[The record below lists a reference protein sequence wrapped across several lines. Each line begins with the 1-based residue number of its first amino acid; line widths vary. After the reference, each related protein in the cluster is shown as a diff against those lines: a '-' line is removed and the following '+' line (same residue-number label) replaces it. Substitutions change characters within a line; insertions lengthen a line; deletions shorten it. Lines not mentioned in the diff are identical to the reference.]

1 MRRRSNTLVL
11 ALLCCILA
19 LIVYGSLYPFNFN
32 TSTLAGGIRGAFH
45 ELHWARAGRGDLI
58 LNVLLYLPLG
68 FCLLLAL
75 SARTHR
81 AVAVIAATLTG
92 AALSLCIELAQS
104 MLPARVPSLMDL
116 SLNTVGSLL
125 GATCGLAWF
134 GFNRLMHLPSRSEAM
149 FRDPQAMI
157 VIALWFLWRLAPF
170 IPELDL
176 AKLKAALQPL
186 FSPHLDARMVL
197 TYLICWLVVNQLMA
211 ALVSRTHRLEA
222 LLATIAVVLVSRLV
236 VANATFIP
244 DELLALMLL
253 LPMVLLTH
261 RLTPQ
266 PRRALLMGGML
277 VLLLAD
283 SFAPFRL
290 SAEPQTF
297 DWWPFKVWWTQ
308 SPIDAFN
315 SIDWTHRLRRLFL
328 FGALLWALKDWGWT
342 PRISAAAVLS
352 LALVVSIVHRW
363 QPEQQAS
370 ITEPLL
376 IGSLILL
383 FAWADKKAS
392 RRFATSAISQHGR
405 NR

>member
-1 MRRRSNTLVL
+1 
-11 ALLCCILA
+11 
-19 LIVYGSLYPFNFN
+19 
-32 TSTLAGGIRGAFH
+32 
-45 ELHWARAGRGDLI
+45 
-58 LNVLLYLPLG
+58 
-68 FCLLLAL
+68 
-75 SARTHR
+75 
-81 AVAVIAATLTG
+81 
-92 AALSLCIELAQS
+92 
-104 MLPARVPSLMDL
+104 
-116 SLNTVGSLL
+116 
-125 GATCGLAWF
+125 
-134 GFNRLMHLPSRSEAM
+134 
-149 FRDPQAMI
+149 
-157 VIALWFLWRLAPF
+157 
-170 IPELDL
+170 
-176 AKLKAALQPL
+176 
-186 FSPHLDARMVL
+186 
-197 TYLICWLVVNQLMA
+197 MA
-211 ALVSRTHRLEA
+211 ALVSRAHRLEA
-222 LLATIAVVLVSRLV
+222 LLATVAVVLVSRLV

-290 SAEPQTF
+290 SAETQTF

-308 SPIDAFN
+308 SPVDVFN

-352 LALVVSIVHRW
+352 LALIVSIVHRW

-370 ITEPLL
+370 ITEPLF
-376 IGSLILL
+376 IGSLIVL

-392 RRFATSAISQHGR
+392 RRFATSAISQHVR

>member
-1 MRRRSNTLVL
+1 MQRRSNTLVL

-19 LIVYGSLYPFNFN
+19 LIVYGSLYPFKFD
-32 TSTLAGGIRGAFH
+32 TSIVAGGLRGAFR

-81 AVAVIAATLTG
+81 AVAVIVATLIG

-116 SLNTVGSLL
+116 SLNTVGSFL

-134 GFNRLMHLPSRSEAM
+134 GFSRLMRLPNRPEAI

-170 IPELDL
+170 VPELDL
-176 AKLKAALQPL
+176 AKLKAALRPL
-186 FSPHLDARMVL
+186 FSPHLHAWMVL
-197 TYLICWLVVNQLMA
+197 TYLICWLVVNQLIA
-211 ALVSRTHRLEA
+211 ALVSRAHRLEA
-222 LLATIAVVLVSRLV
+222 LLATIAIVLVSRLV
-236 VANATFIP
+236 LASATFIP

-266 PRRALLMGGML
+266 PRRALLLGGML

-290 SAEPQTF
+290 SGEPQSF

-308 SPIDAFN
+308 SPVEVFD

-328 FGALLWALKDWGWT
+328 FGAVLWSLKDWGWS
-342 PRISAAAVLS
+342 PRIGAAAVLS
-352 LALVVSIVHRW
+352 LAVMVSIVHCW
-363 QPEQQAS
+363 QPSQQAS

-376 IGSLILL
+376 IGGLIAL
-383 FAWADKKAS
+383 FVWADKKAS
-392 RRFATSAISQHGR
+392 RRFTTSAISQRGR
-405 NR
+405 TR

>member
-32 TSTLAGGIRGAFH
+32 TATVGGGIRGAFH

-134 GFNRLMHLPSRSEAM
+134 GFNRLMRLPSRSEAM